1 MYKYAVAVLV
11 AAIFLPAGATAQLR
25 VGAAKRAI
33 TPDLDKHGPVWMAGF
48 NNGRKATAVHDEL
61 YARCVAFSTGAR
73 PLVVC
78 GLDLIGVFWDDVKR
92 IRAKVEAD
100 VIVASLHD
108 HEGPDTMGMWGEAQG
123 KSGINEAYAT

>member
-1 MYKYAVAVLV
+1 MMRFTVAVL
-11 AAIFLPAGATAQLR
+11 AAATLLPLAATAQLR

-33 TPDLDKHGPVWMAGF
+33 TPDLEKHGPVWMAGF
-48 NNGRKATAVHDEL
+48 DNGRKATGVHDDL

-100 VIVASLHD
+100 VIVA
-108 HEGPDTMGMWGEAQG
+108 
-123 KSGINEAYAT
+123 